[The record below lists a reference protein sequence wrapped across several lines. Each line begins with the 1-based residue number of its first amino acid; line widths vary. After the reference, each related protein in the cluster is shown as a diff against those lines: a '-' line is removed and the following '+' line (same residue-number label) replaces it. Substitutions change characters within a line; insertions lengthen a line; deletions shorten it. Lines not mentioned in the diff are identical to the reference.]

1 MELIF
6 LIIIIALITYI
17 VLSKKKKK
25 EQTKS
30 IENPTEEA
38 FSTSN
43 KMPYRKKFL
52 LSKNEWAFYKSLK
65 PIADELGYT
74 VLAKIRVA
82 DIVEVTAKDRS
93 EWQTYFNKI
102 NKKHIDFVLAR
113 PENLKIELLIE
124 LDDNS
129 HNEAQQKRD
138 NFINELYKQTD
149 YKFIRVRGTNNLKEL
164 IEEKLKEEITVQTEI

>member
-1 MELIF
+1 MDIIY
-6 LIIIIALITYI
+6 LIIIIVLII
-17 VLSKKKKK
+17 IIILSKKSKKQQK
-25 EQTKS
+25 ET
-30 IENPTEEA
+30 IEYSKEISYSDTL
-38 FSTSN
+38 
-43 KMPYRKKFL
+43 PYRKKFL
-52 LSKNEWAFYKSLK
+52 LTKNEWSFYKSLK

-129 HNEAQQKRD
+129 HNESQQKRD
-138 NFINELYKQTD
+138 TFVNELYKQTN
-149 YKFIRVRGTNNLKEL
+149 YRFIRVKGAGNLKE
-164 IEEKLKEEITVQTEI
+164 IIKEQLKEQETAPTVDET